1 MSLWLLD
8 TDTVSFVLSNH
19 PLVNRRLSV
28 IGDDAATSIITV
40 QEVFNGWVGR
50 INGSKKLDETIVLY
64 GKLSKALELFKDV
77 KILDFDSRAGAE
89 LTALLQNNPQLNK
102 NKLENDMRIAA
113 IALANNA
120 IVVTRNQKDFAQV
133 PGLNIVD
140 WTKSGPES
148 QEVR

>member
-19 PLVNRRLSV
+19 PLVNQRLAV
-28 IGDDAATSIITV
+28 VGDDAATSIITV

-50 INGSKKLDETIVLY
+50 INGSKKLDETIALY

-77 KILDFDSRAGAE
+77 RILDFDSQAGVV
-89 LTALLQNNPQLNK
+89 LTALLQHNPQLNK

-140 WTKSGPES
+140 WTTS
-148 QEVR
+148 